1 MNRHESI
8 YCMTGRRP
16 RLMAATL
23 ALPVAMWLITAGTAR
38 AQQKH
43 RLNPLIEKLEAGGNA
58 LTPDDWTF
66 IDLEHGPFSIDRL
79 QSILDDLGKKRKA
92 NGQLPSAPIVRIPMD
107 GDESSRWVVKQ
118 ALDSGAM
125 GIIFGHV
132 ESKEQA
138 LAAVQSMRYPPQK
151 GAAHPA
157 PLGKRGY
164 APQRAVRYWGVP
176 LMEYLHRAD
185 VWPLN
190 PDGELFAMIMIETVE
205 GVKHINDIL
214 DVPGIGAIF
223 IGASDLGMS
232 LGVGPANPLPP
243 PETEAAIQTV
253 LKACK
258 AKQVLCAFPAIGGP
272 SEVKMRLEQGFRMLL
287 VAGTPRQN
295 P

>member
-1 MNRHESI
+1 MTLHD
-8 YCMTGRRP
+8 CMHSTIWRRMP
-16 RLMAATL
+16 LLAAAL
-23 ALPVAMWLITAGTAR
+23 AIPVAAWLTVPPVVH

-43 RLNPLIEKLEAGGNA
+43 RLNPLIEKLESGGNA

-66 IDLEHGPFSIDRL
+66 IDLEHGPFSIERL
-79 QSILDDLGKKRKA
+79 QGILADLDKKRKP

-132 ESKEQA
+132 ETKEQA
-138 LAAVQSMRYPPQK
+138 IAAIQSMRYPPQK
-151 GAAHPA
+151 GAVHPT

-164 APQRAVRYWGVP
+164 APQRAVKYWGVP
-176 LMEYLHRAD
+176 LMEYIHRAD

-190 PDGELFAMIMIETVE
+190 PDGELFAMIMIETAE
-205 GVKHINDIL
+205 GVKHINEIL
-214 DVPGIGAIF
+214 DAPGIGAIF

-243 PETEAAIQTV
+243 PETEAAIKTV
-253 LKACK
+253 LNACK
-258 AKQVLCAFPAIGGP
+258 AKHVLCAFPAIGGP
-272 SEVKMRLEQGFRMLL
+272 SEVKMRLDQGFRMLL
-287 VAGTPRQN
+287 VAGNGTRQ
-295 P
+295 